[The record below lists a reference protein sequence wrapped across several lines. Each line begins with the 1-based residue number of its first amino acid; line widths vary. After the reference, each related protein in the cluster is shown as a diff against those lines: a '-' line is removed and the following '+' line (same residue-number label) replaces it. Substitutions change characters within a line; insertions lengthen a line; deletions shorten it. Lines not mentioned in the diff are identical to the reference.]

1 MPLKLTLD
9 ALEVLDAI
17 DRKGSFAAAAG
28 ALYRVPSAVTYS
40 MQKLE
45 EDLGVT
51 LFQREGRKAV
61 LTPAG
66 HTLLN
71 QGRELLEAAARLTEA
86 TQQVHRG
93 WESRFT
99 IAIDTILCSSTIYPL
114 LQQFFALQPQVEIHL
129 IEEVLGG
136 SWESIIEKRADLVI
150 GCDQPPLKAS
160 GLTSKKIMTAEWVF
174 AVNKNHPLVA
184 HYQTT
189 QAPVTEDD
197 IEPYRAVIVRDSSRN
212 LPPLNR
218 RIFERQCVIKVT
230 SMQEKINCQ
239 LAGLGVGFLPTHRI
253 QDQLANGQLIALPF
267 EQASPNTDM
276 YIGWKRG
283 NKGRALRW
291 FAERLEALFHNR

>member
-1 MPLKLTLD
+1 MTLKLTLD

-61 LTPAG
+61 LTAAG
-66 HTLLN
+66 QTLLS

-93 WESRFT
+93 WESRLT
-99 IAIDTILCSSTIYPL
+99 ITIDTILCNSTIYPL
-114 LQQFFALQPQVEIHL
+114 LQQFFELQPQVEIHL

-136 SWESIIEKRADLVI
+136 SWESIIENRADLVI
-150 GCDQPPLKAS
+150 GCDQPPLKAN
-160 GLTSKKIMTAEWVF
+160 GLTSKKIMTAQWVF
-174 AVNKNHPLVA
+174 AVNKGHPLVS

-189 QAPVTEDD
+189 QCPITESDL
-197 IEPYRAVIVRDSSRN
+197 EPYRAVIVRDSSRN

-218 RIFERQCVIKVT
+218 RIFERQSVIKVT
-230 SMQEKINCQ
+230 SMQEKIHCQ
-239 LAGLGVGFLPTHRI
+239 LAGLGVGFLPKHRI
-253 QDQLANGQLIALPF
+253 QDELDNGQLVDLPF
-267 EQASPNTDM
+267 DPANPDTNM

-283 NKGRALRW
+283 NKGKALRW
-291 FAERLEALFHNR
+291 FADRLEDLFQNM